1 MVEQI
6 RKVKP
11 RDFAMEQI
19 KWYIS
24 EQKLGPHA
32 KLPSERQ
39 LCEEWNINRSTLRS
53 AIKRLTEEN
62 ILYSE
67 VGSGTYVAPPKFRI
81 NLQDAKSTTESFKGT
96 GNFLWTDVVDSEMLK
111 ADEFLAEK
119 LGISEGSKVFCL
131 KRIRRKNNV
140 PFRLEESYINYQLCE
155 GIENNSFI
163 DVSLFKV
170 LKNYGLIL
178 YQGNEDI
185 GIEYASSEI
194 AEKLD
199 VKEGSF
205 LFCLSGITTDV
216 EGRVV
221 EYFNI
226 LSRPDQA
233 QFSSSLRMD
242 VD

>member
-39 LCEEWNINRSTLRS
+39 LCEKWNINRSTLRS
-53 AIKRLTEEN
+53 AIKRLIEEN

-96 GNFLWTDVVDSEMLK
+96 GNFLWTDVVDSVFLE
-111 ADEFLAEK
+111 ADTFLSKK
-119 LGISEGSKVFCL
+119 LGIEEGSKVFCL

-163 DVSLFKV
+163 DMSLFKV
-170 LKNYGLIL
+170 LKNYGLVL

-185 GIEYASSEI
+185 GIEYADKEV
-194 AEKLD
+194 AKKLA
-199 VKEGSF
+199 VEEGSF
-205 LFCLSGITTDV
+205 LFSLSGITTDID
-216 EGRVV
+216 GRVV
-221 EYFNI
+221 EYFKI
-226 LSRPDQA
+226 LSRSDQT
-233 QFSSSLRMD
+233 QFSSSLKMS